1 MLSGGKIDPSLINPE
16 GSKTSLN
23 DEQKAK
29 EIEALKK
36 QMEDNEKE
44 MDEMEKSYEDK
55 LAAALANQAQKN
67 NDREELLEKAKTI
80 PHLSNLNMDP
90 SLCGTLKLLL
100 EGDGKKTI
108 GVPKKADIGLF
119 GIGILDPH
127 GTITHTGEK
136 FTIEKCA
143 DAKILR
149 NGKPITGQTELIHL
163 DRLVFGCSQYYL
175 FVNPSKASDKDQQ
188 FTFEMAQ
195 DEIGRAAGTLVKD
208 TKNMTQGKF
217 ITLREC

>member
-1 MLSGGKIDPSLINPE
+1 MLAGGKIDPSLLNTE
-16 GSKTSLN
+16 GSKTDLS
-23 DEQKAK
+23 DAEKAK

-44 MDEMEKSYEDK
+44 MDNMEKTYEEK
-55 LAAALANQAQKN
+55 LAAALANQSQKK

-90 SLCGTLKLLL
+90 SLSGTLKLLL
-100 EGDGKKTI
+100 EGNGTKTV

-127 GTITHTGEK
+127 ATITHTGEK

-149 NGKPITGQTELIHL
+149 NGRPITGITELAHL

-175 FVNPSKASDKDQQ
+175 FVNPAKASDKDQQ
-188 FTFEMAQ
+188 YTFEMAQ
-195 DEIGRAAGTLVKD
+195 DEIGKASGTLVKD
-208 TKNMTQGKF
+208 TKNMSQGKL
-217 ITLREC
+217 TLI